1 VHFAYLF
8 HYSAYSYAG
17 HSTTVVV
24 SGKESFKRIKR
35 EIAEYITRLVF
46 LHGLCTP
53 LLSVMNAVAVRE
65 KIYIYI
71 HIHFLKKDRPP
82 KRLTSR
88 GGSRSAVCQPHLLTR
103 RTSVI
108 LRDLYEHQKFHV
120 KRCLSQ
126 YQPLVKIRE
135 SLLAFWPR
143 FSNRLSLQK
152 KIYILYIYIYN

>member
-1 VHFAYLF
+1 MQSAFCLF
-8 HYSAYSYAG
+8 VSLFSLFICWAFDNSCSFRQRILQEDQTRDCGIHHEARFSPWAL
-17 HSTTVVV
+17 HSVTLRNER
-24 SGKESFKRIKR
+24 SGGQRKK
-35 EIAEYITRLVF
+35 
-46 LHGLCTP
+46 
-53 LLSVMNAVAVRE
+53 
-65 KIYIYI
+65 KIYTY
-71 HIHFLKKDRPP
+71 IHFLKKDRPP

-126 YQPLVKIRE
+126 YQTLVKIRE

-143 FSNRLSLQK
+143 FSNRLSLQ
-152 KIYILYIYIYN
+152 IYYIYIYIYS